1 MHTSISRGLRIV
13 GALALTIAVAA
24 GCASPHD
31 TTPPAPADP
40 IKFGFIYSQTG
51 SLAGYAPPYLRGFEA
66 GLAFATKGTGK
77 INGRPIEVVKA
88 DDGGDP
94 AKATSAMKD
103 LIGQGVKIIGGTGSS
118 SVAVQLAPLAAQ
130 NKVLFISGP
139 AATDAITGANR
150 YTFRAGRQ
158 TLQDILNIKHA
169 IGDTTLKKVAVFVQD
184 NTFGQGNLAAV
195 KAVAFGA
202 TVSGVLVPASGTA
215 SATDFT
221 PFALQAKQIGA
232 DILFVAWAGDTGPAM
247 WQALHQQG
255 VLDGP
260 KVITGLDQRATWPA
274 FGAAGPKITFAAHYI
289 DGATD
294 NEAAKALR
302 SFAPGGPADTFGPD
316 GFNLAQMLVRAAEAG
331 GGEDVEKM
339 VSALEGWSFD
349 GVKGKMTIRASDHAL
364 MQPMFHAALS
374 GPADNPTARIT
385 KTVSADECAPP
396 VTQMKA

>member
-1 MHTSISRGLRIV
+1 MHTSITRGPRIV

-66 GLAFATKGTGK
+66 GLAYATKGTGK
-77 INGRPIEVVKA
+77 VNGRPIEVVKA

-103 LIGQGVKIIGGTGSS
+103 LIGQGVKIVGGTGSS

-130 NKVLFISGP
+130 NKVLYISGP

-202 TVSGVLVPASGTA
+202 TVPVCWCPHPAPRARPTSRRSRCRPSKLARTSCLSPGPVTLVRRCGRPCTSRAC
-215 SATDFT
+215 
-221 PFALQAKQIGA
+221 
-232 DILFVAWAGDTGPAM
+232 WTGP
-247 WQALHQQG
+247 
-255 VLDGP
+255 
-260 KVITGLDQRATWPA
+260 R
-274 FGAAGPKITFAAHYI
+274 
-289 DGATD
+289 
-294 NEAAKALR
+294 
-302 SFAPGGPADTFGPD
+302 
-316 GFNLAQMLVRAAEAG
+316 
-331 GGEDVEKM
+331 
-339 VSALEGWSFD
+339 
-349 GVKGKMTIRASDHAL
+349 
-364 MQPMFHAALS
+364 
-374 GPADNPTARIT
+374 
-385 KTVSADECAPP
+385 
-396 VTQMKA
+396 